1 MFIYIH
7 WKLDLNSENKFQ
19 ILRISKEK
27 EPGIKYS
34 IPIFK
39 YLLFGEEINPDYD
52 FEQIFYTRLI
62 VGTIKDNKL
71 FYLISN
77 TIYLDTNSRY
87 LKIYISSKKS
97 VNTIK
102 LKDEVNNSLELY
114 YVLTKNEPNVSDE
127 FNREKKINQIIKQ
140 INKNNNLVYN
150 NYQENKDTV
159 FMTYSLVH
167 DL

>member
-19 ILRISKEK
+19 ILRISNEK
-27 EPGIKYS
+27 EQGVKYI
-34 IPIFK
+34 IPISK
-39 YLLFGEEINPDYD
+39 YLLFEEEINPDYD

-87 LKIYISSKKS
+87 LKIYISSTKS
-97 VNTIK
+97 VNTTK
-102 LKDEVNNSLELY
+102 LKDEVNNCLELY
-114 YVLTKNEPNVSDE
+114 YVLKKNDPNVSDE
-127 FNREKKINQIIKQ
+127 LNREKKINQIIKQ
-140 INKNNNLVYN
+140 IKKNNNLVYN

-159 FMTYSLVH
+159 FMTYSMEH